1 MSKSSVDARLAA
13 FDVSVEALDSDVKK
27 RIIRELTEPKK
38 KAIEQPV
45 YDYQDGSLEDILF
58 NNYLDIMEGVFN
70 RYDQMSSGY
79 IEYLSTEYRWV

>member
-45 YDYQDGSLEDILF
+45 YDYQDGSPEDILF